1 MQHWHKKT
9 DFSESSRPEP
19 LAVRI
24 GNAASAVE
32 AKHPMSVARKPSRPP
47 RTQEFNT
54 SSCPADTNVS
64 QGPQWSSRDTL
75 AQWVSRR

>member
-32 AKHPMSVARKPSRPP
+32 AKHPMSVARNSSRPP
-47 RTQEFNT
+47 RTQEFNSGVQLIT
-54 SSCPADTNVS
+54 TYPK
-64 QGPQWSSRDTL
+64 GPSVPPGTL
-75 AQWVSRR
+75 LHNG